1 MLTELLAVTE
11 QALLALL
18 SQGTAA
24 MSENSKQDL
33 AFGTNNINFFFF
45 FLHLFLLSSD
55 MVAKHAKRLKPE
67 MCK

>member
-1 MLTELLAVTE
+1 
-11 QALLALL
+11 
-18 SQGTAA
+18 

-55 MVAKHAKRLKPE
+55 MVAKYAKRLKPE
-67 MCK
+67 MFK